1 MKVLGYARVS
11 SDDQDLTIQINEIKK
26 FCDYRNFELIRIYS
40 DKATGAN
47 IERAGFIDL
56 MNSVNQNTYGV
67 GGVVVY
73 KIDRLGRSL
82 RNLLDI
88 IETFK
93 KKNIQFISI
102 TDNFDTTTN
111 QGVLFFSIIGS
122 IAEYERGLIKE
133 RTALGIKEAL
143 KNGVR
148 FGRPKK
154 NVDWN
159 SIKTDIALGIP
170 KTKIC
175 KKYGIGKTLL
185 YSKLE
190 EFQK

>member
-26 FCDYRNFELIRIYS
+26 FCDYRNFELIRIYT

-56 MNSVNQNTYGV
+56 MNAVNQNTYGIS
-67 GGVVVY
+67 GVVVF

-111 QGVLFFSIIGS
+111 QGILFFSIIGS

-154 NVDWN
+154 SIDWTAV
-159 SIKTDIALGIP
+159 KTDIALGIP
-170 KTKIC
+170 KTQVC
-175 KKYGIGKTLL
+175 KKYGIGRTLL
-185 YSKLE
+185 YSKLGSE
-190 EFQK
+190 